1 MFSFI
6 TETLLP
12 VLILLLMGWLFFR
25 IKWLNESFVEAGSKL
40 VFNVKGIRSGFHG
53 LRYFALMGFIWL
65 CNWAGIELLKATNLS
80 VNASGALMIAPL
92 AGISYLIQKY
102 WVFRRP

>member
-40 VFNVKGIRSGFHG
+40 VFNVTLPALLFLSISQAD
-53 LRYFALMGFIWL
+53 FAHAANF
-65 CNWAGIELLKATNLS
+65 
-80 VNASGALMIAPL
+80 PL
-92 AGISYLIQKY
+92 IG
-102 WVFRRP
+102 VV